1 MARERF
7 AAPGRDLSTDFRRLR
22 LTNFLAFWGQQSR
35 SVNVGEG
42 TCTRMIQSRHTG
54 VICSAGGLSEPRAF
68 IADLGNA
75 PCQNCDLLKTDSAKR
90 FAH

>member
-7 AAPGRDLSTDFRRLR
+7 AAPGRDLSTDVRPLR

-42 TCTRMIQSRHTG
+42 GREIQ
-54 VICSAGGLSEPRAF
+54 IAPRL
-68 IADLGNA
+68 D
-75 PCQNCDLLKTDSAKR
+75 
-90 FAH
+90 